1 MVNVPSSDRVHVIS
15 AWIVPK
21 EKTLNKINSM
31 CFFIMEINEI
41 GRRPSEILVLS
52 LEDGQATFTTDKY
65 DGKAHALNG
74 HGTFRLLVLVVLKI
88 GRLQGEENKSKSS
101 MLYLCR
107 ESVVAHP
114 S

>member
-41 GRRPSEILVLS
+41 GRRPSEILVLHLRS
-52 LEDGQATFTTDKY
+52 RPSNLLADKLTE
-65 DGKAHALNG
+65 KP
-74 HGTFRLLVLVVLKI
+74 
-88 GRLQGEENKSKSS
+88 
-101 MLYLCR
+101 M
-107 ESVVAHP
+107 P
-114 S
+114 